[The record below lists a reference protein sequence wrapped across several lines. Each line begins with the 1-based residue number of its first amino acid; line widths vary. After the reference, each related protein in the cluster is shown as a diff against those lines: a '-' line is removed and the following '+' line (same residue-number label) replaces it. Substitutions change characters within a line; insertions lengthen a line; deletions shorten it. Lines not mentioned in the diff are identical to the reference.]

1 MKSVFTILL
10 ISLPMVTTAMES
22 VSEQSGQGQA
32 LIRFYGTSTLHDF
45 SGQVNCEP
53 FTWQI
58 TTDPNTGTL
67 VVNGE
72 LDVLIS
78 KMDTQNKKRDKNMR
92 NMFQSKK
99 FPHIHGKIVD
109 ANLAAVQPIPAAPR
123 EVPGKLPIV
132 LTISNKKQNVMAQV
146 TQFKTTAEKTTFT
159 LNFDVS
165 LKSFGLKPP
174 SVMGIIRVG
183 DTVRLQAEV
192 TLTPKQAQEE
202 PSSQS

>member
-22 VSEQSGQGQA
+22 VVRAIRSGPG
-32 LIRFYGTSTLHDF
+32 LNTILRNLHLHDF

-109 ANLAAVQPIPAAPR
+109 ANLAAVQTDPSLTQGS
-123 EVPGKLPIV
+123 PGQTPDRSDHLQQ
-132 LTISNKKQNVMAQV
+132 KQM
-146 TQFKTTAEKTTFT
+146 
-159 LNFDVS
+159 
-165 LKSFGLKPP
+165 
-174 SVMGIIRVG
+174 
-183 DTVRLQAEV
+183 
-192 TLTPKQAQEE
+192 
-202 PSSQS
+202 